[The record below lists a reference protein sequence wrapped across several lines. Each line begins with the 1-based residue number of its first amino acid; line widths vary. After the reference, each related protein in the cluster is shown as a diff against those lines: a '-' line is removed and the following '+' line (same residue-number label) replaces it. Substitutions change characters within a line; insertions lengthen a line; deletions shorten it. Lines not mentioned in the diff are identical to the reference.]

1 MSTNSTNEI
10 EEIASDWLIRR
21 DSQQWTRA
29 DQASLEQWLD
39 AATQH
44 RVAFL
49 RLELAWEET
58 ARLKALGTG
67 VPGNRP
73 PPPGHWNLSPFF
85 DSSKL
90 PRTTRP
96 RRRQWLWALAATVL
110 IAVGVGGYFS
120 WTLGGEQYTTPVGGL
135 TYVPIRDGSKITLN
149 TNSRV
154 RVALTETARRVDL
167 KQGEAFFEVAKD
179 PNRPF
184 VVAAGS
190 RRIVA
195 VGTKFS
201 VRHEGESVEVTVTEG
216 KVRIEDADR
225 SVHGNATDATGS
237 AMSAGVDAPVLL
249 TPGAIARMDE
259 AGLLIQRKSLPEI
272 ETRLSWRV
280 GVLMFREQ
288 SLADAVAEFNRYN
301 ERKIVIADPAT
312 AALKVE
318 GNFKATN
325 ADAFVRLL
333 ESGFP
338 INAMTR
344 DNLIV
349 LSSR

>member
-1 MSTNSTNEI
+1 MSTNPTNEI
-10 EEIASDWLIRR
+10 EELASHWLIRR
-21 DSQQWTRA
+21 DSRHWTQA
-29 DQASLEQWLD
+29 DQLSLERWLD
-39 AATQH
+39 AATQN

-73 PPPGHWNLSPFF
+73 PPPGHWNLGPFF
-85 DSSKL
+85 DSSSG
-90 PRTTRP
+90 PGTVQP
-96 RRRQWLWALAATVL
+96 RRRRWRWALAASVL
-110 IAVGVGGYFS
+110 IAFGAGGYFS
-120 WTLGGEQYTTPVGGL
+120 LNPRGEQYATPVGGL

-149 TNSRV
+149 TDSRV
-154 RVALTETARRVDL
+154 RVSLTEIARRVDL
-167 KQGEAFFEVAKD
+167 KQGEAFFEVARD

-184 VVAAGS
+184 VVEAG
-190 RRIVA
+190 RKRIVA

-201 VRHEGESVEVTVTEG
+201 VRRDGDSVEVAVTEG
-216 KVRIEDADR
+216 KVRLEDTDR
-225 SVHGNATDATGS
+225 PVQGDATDATGS
-237 AMSAGVDAPVLL
+237 AAPAGVDAPVLL
-249 TPGAIARMDE
+249 TPGAIARMDG
-259 AGLLIQRKSLPEI
+259 AGLLVQKKSLPEI

-280 GVLMFREQ
+280 GVLMFRDQ

-301 ERKIVIADPAT
+301 ERRIIIADPAT
-312 AALKVE
+312 AALRVE

-338 INAMTR
+338 VRAVTR
-344 DNLIV
+344 KNLIV